1 MSGWGKYVWGALAIA
16 VVTHLAIIHAIPR
29 VLTGV
34 AISRLGDAG
43 FNQWRVAPRVTEA
56 SRTIV
61 RPAPDFAYSACAYD
75 LSDGPLRLR
84 VAAWDAYWSLSLY
97 ADNSDNYF
105 VLDDREVRGDGEV
118 VLVRHMRDAPED
130 TADDPALR
138 VAQSPS
144 QRGVAL
150 IRRLAPTVSAYNEAA
165 SVARED
171 ICAPLT
177 SD

>member
-1 MSGWGKYVWGALAIA
+1 MSGWGKYVWAALAIA
-16 VVTHLAIIHAIPR
+16 VITHLAIIHAIPR

-34 AISRLGDAG
+34 AISRLGEAG
-43 FNQWRVAPRVTEA
+43 FNQWRVAPRVTED

-61 RPAPDFAYSACAYD
+61 RPAPDFAYSACTYD

-84 VAAWDAYWSLSLY
+84 VKAWDAYWSLSLY
-97 ADNSDNYF
+97 ANNSDNYF

-118 VLVRHMRDAPED
+118 ILVRDMRDAPEG
-130 TADDPALR
+130 AAENPMLR

-144 QRGVAL
+144 RRGVAL
-150 IRRLAPTVSAYNEAA
+150 IRRLAPTVSAYNDAA
-165 SVARED
+165 QVAQGD

-177 SD
+177 PD